1 MCTQHLQAFMD
12 IVKSSK
18 LLEPKTT
25 KDHKSLPHKSLVNSA
40 PVLLT
45 DHPAPTSEFSAE
57 EEEKEEVNSSSTSR
71 GDLDSNPVAGLL
83 SPVLIRQQAA
93 EEEEEEGC
101 SCQQEGET
109 KYKTESTVDPLKRS
123 GDAE

>member
-12 IVKSSK
+12 IVRSSK
-18 LLEPKTT
+18 LSKPKTT
-25 KDHKSLPHKSLVNSA
+25 KDHRSLPHKSFENSA

-45 DHPAPTSEFSAE
+45 DHLVPTSEFSAE
-57 EEEKEEVNSSSTSR
+57 EEEEVNSSSTSR
-71 GDLDSNPVAGLL
+71 GDLDSDPAAGLL

-93 EEEEEEGC
+93 TTEEEEGC

-109 KYKTESTVDPLKRS
+109 KYKTKTR
-123 GDAE
+123 ATAMRT

>member
-12 IVKSSK
+12 IVRSSK

-40 PVLLT
+40 SVLLT

-57 EEEKEEVNSSSTSR
+57 EEEEEEVNSSSTSR
-71 GDLDSNPVAGLL
+71 GDLDSDPAAGLL

-93 EEEEEEGC
+93 EEEGC

>member
-1 MCTQHLQAFMD
+1 MD

-18 LLEPKTT
+18 LSKPKTT
-25 KDHKSLPHKSLVNSA
+25 KDHRSLPHKSLVNSA

-45 DHPAPTSEFSAE
+45 DHLAPTSEFSTE
-57 EEEKEEVNSSSTSR
+57 EEEEVNSSSTSR
-71 GDLDSNPVAGLL
+71 GDLDSDPAVGLL

-93 EEEEEEGC
+93 AAKEEGC

-109 KYKTESTVDPLKRS
+109 KYKTKTRATVMRF
-123 GDAE
+123 

>member
-12 IVKSSK
+12 IVRSSK

-25 KDHKSLPHKSLVNSA
+25 KDLRSLPHKSLVNSA

-57 EEEKEEVNSSSTSR
+57 EEE
-71 GDLDSNPVAGLL
+71 
-83 SPVLIRQQAA
+83 
-93 EEEEEEGC
+93 EEEEEEEVNN
-101 SCQQEGET
+101 S
-109 KYKTESTVDPLKRS
+109 STS
-123 GDAE
+123 